1 MTEGS
6 DTPISRRDKIID
18 ALFTLLAD
26 QPIEYIGLGDVAK
39 QAGVSLADLRA
50 EFSSVIAIVAAHMKK
65 IDEQVLAADM
75 ADMHDES
82 VREKLFDILMR
93 RLEALASHKDAI
105 RSLMRS
111 TWRDPPL
118 ALALN
123 TFAARSMSW
132 MLTAAG
138 ISTAG
143 PKGVVRAQ
151 ALALSYA
158 RVLSTWV
165 NDDDPGLARTMSAL
179 DRELARGQQMSGLL
193 DTLMAIPERLQAGRW
208 RARRHRDTR
217 GDDGHVAADH

>member
-1 MTEGS
+1 MTEGAETS
-6 DTPISRRDKIID
+6 ISRRDKIIE

-26 QPIEYIGLGDVAK
+26 QPIERIGLDDIARQG
-39 QAGVSLADLRA
+39 GISLADLRA

-65 IDEQVLAADM
+65 IDEQVLATDM
-75 ADMHDES
+75 SDMHDES
-82 VREKLFDILMR
+82 VREKLFDVLMR
-93 RLEALASHKDAI
+93 RLEALAPHKEAI

-123 TFAARSMSW
+123 TFTARSMSW

-143 PKGVVRAQ
+143 PKGVLRAQ
-151 ALALSYA
+151 GTAFSYA
-158 RVLSTWV
+158 RVLSTWID
-165 NDDDPGLARTMSAL
+165 DDDPGLARTMSAL

-217 GDDGHVAADH
+217 GDDGHAAAEH